1 MEQKE
6 PGTLTNEELLQ
17 EIKKMK
23 TSRLYDAGIIGLLIG
38 VACYGTI
45 KAGFGIFTF
54 LPLAYIPIAT
64 KNNKK
69 YNALKE
75 QLKERGLS

>member
-6 PGTLTNEELLQ
+6 LTALTNEELLQ
-17 EIKKMK
+17 EMKKMK
-23 TSRLYDAGIIGLLIG
+23 TTRIYDAGIIGVLIG
-38 VACYGTI
+38 AAFYGTV

-54 LPLAYIPIAT
+54 IPLAYTPIAA

-75 QLKERGLS
+75 LLKERGL

>member
-6 PGTLTNEELLQ
+6 PEALTNEELLQ
-17 EIKKMK
+17 EVKKMK
-23 TSRLYDAGIIGLLIG
+23 TTRLYDAGIIGALVG

-45 KAGFGIFTF
+45 KGGFGIFTF
-54 LPLAYIPIAT
+54 IPLVYIPIAT
-64 KNNKK
+64 KNTKK

-75 QLKERGLS
+75 QLKQRGL

>member
-6 PGTLTNEELLQ
+6 PGNLTNEELLQ

-23 TSRLYDAGIIGLLIG
+23 TTRLYDAGIIGVLIG
-38 VACYGTI
+38 VACFSTF

-54 LPLAYIPIAT
+54 IPLAYTPFAA
-64 KNNKK
+64 KNTKK
-69 YNALKE
+69 YNALKQ
-75 QLKERGLS
+75 QLKERGLE

>member
-6 PGTLTNEELLQ
+6 PGALTNEELLQ
-17 EIKKMK
+17 AIKKMK
-23 TSRLYDAGIIGLLIG
+23 TTRFYDAGIIGFLIG

-45 KAGFGIFTF
+45 KGGFGIFTF
-54 LPLAYIPIAT
+54 IPLVYIPIAT

-69 YNALKE
+69 YTALKE
-75 QLKERGLS
+75 QLKERGL